1 MGKMNL
7 TNDFSN
13 RERIF
18 KSPIGPAREMYLPM
32 NLEMEPMQKEQG
44 RNRK

>member
-1 MGKMNL
+1 MGRLKL
-7 TNDFSN
+7 LSDFSN

-18 KSPIGPAREMYLPM
+18 KGPIGPAREMYLPM
-32 NLEMEPMQKEQG
+32 NPEITIKQKEQG